1 MKLGAVLPKNS
12 DDTSTYTNSVLFDV
26 NPNEA
31 DAILEREAQRQWE
44 LIDQAVE
51 RFAPHLQATPDVR
64 VIHVHSSNASLR
76 KAIREEFTGAK
87 TLVVEHCFA
96 GRKPKHGVHEI
107 THEGMILPLPEEA
120 DLVAT
125 KTGLT
130 KRVEW
135 LGARL
140 KAQVCVIPESFPYIW
155 ARLQKQGLLVIVGGE
170 QA

>member
-12 DDTSTYTNSVLFDV
+12 DVTSTYTNSVLFDV

-76 KAIREEFTGAK
+76 KLIREEFTGAH

-96 GRKPKHGVHEI
+96 GKKTKHGVHEV
-107 THEGMILPLPEEA
+107 THEGIVLPIPDTA
-120 DLVAT
+120 DLVVT
-125 KTGLT
+125 KTGLNT
-130 KRVEW
+130 KVEW
-135 LGARL
+135 LAARL
-140 KAQVCVIPESFPYIW
+140 KAQACVLPEAFPYMG
-155 ARLQKQGLLVIVGGE
+155 ALLEKRGVLVMVGGE